1 MQRTNQGSEYPNFTR
16 VLLGLFPWLQ
26 GHLFPSIINS
36 IFRFICPD
44 MFGRWSWFFWD
55 FVMSCCRDFYIWS
68 VTHFMWG
75 VGYFFYV
82 SRSGTSGV
90 QCFFREK
97 IIFFLSLLSLCG
109 FFSTGVICILLQ
121 VWHIVMVHMNTLH
134 KRAWKVLCWNVRG
147 INSDSKWDSII
158 NKITE
163 RRCDIICL
171 QETKK
176 MYVDL

>member
-1 MQRTNQGSEYPNFTR
+1 MKETSQQNQREKKRSLLKMQRTNQGSEYPNFTR
-16 VLLGLFPWLQ
+16 VLFGLFPWLQ

-44 MFGRWSWFFWD
+44 MFVRWSWFFWD

-90 QCFFREK
+90 QCFFHEK
-97 IIFFLSLLSLCG
+97 IIFFSLFAVTVWFLLYWSYLHTPSSLTHFYG
-109 FFSTGVICILLQ
+109 SYEYAT
-121 VWHIVMVHMNTLH
+121 
-134 KRAWKVLCWNVRG
+134 
-147 INSDSKWDSII
+147 
-158 NKITE
+158 
-163 RRCDIICL
+163 
-171 QETKK
+171 
-176 MYVDL
+176 